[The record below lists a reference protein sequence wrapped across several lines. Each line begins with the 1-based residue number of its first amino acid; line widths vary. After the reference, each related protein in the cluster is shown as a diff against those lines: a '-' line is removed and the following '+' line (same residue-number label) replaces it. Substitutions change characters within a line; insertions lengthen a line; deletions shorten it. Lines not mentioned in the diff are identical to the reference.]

1 MTKSGKIIMWIIV
14 IVVIIGGIWYFS
26 SRPNSASNQ
35 PSNTGTT
42 APLSSEKAISSFAFS
57 GLTPEVDGIV
67 DNTGYTVN
75 LTVPSGT
82 DLTTLTPT
90 IVVSDNATI
99 SPASDVAQD
108 FTNPVTYTVT
118 AQDGSTQNYTV
129 TVTTFT
135 AAQ

>member
-1 MTKSGKIIMWIIV
+1 MIV
-14 IVVIIGGIWYFS
+14 IVIGGIWYFS
-26 SRPNSASNQ
+26 SRPSEVTNQ
-35 PSNTGTT
+35 PSSATT
-42 APLSSEKAISSFAFS
+42 QSSEKSISSFAFS